1 MSKHPEEAKGLSLA
15 LWERRLRLWSGL
27 VLFTFVSTHLLNHI
41 MGLFGQEALEIG
53 QGLRWASFGTPP
65 GLVLLYGSFL
75 VHIALAARR
84 VVARQTMRMPLSD
97 AVQILAGMAIPA
109 LLIGHIVATR
119 IAYNRFDAD
128 ITYSSVLANLWP
140 AYAWWQSALVVVAW
154 THGCIGIDHVMRF
167 RKAYIRFRAAAL
179 IAAVLIPVLALAG
192 FVAGGREAR
201 AMMPPPSPPS
211 AEQSQML
218 KRAAMQLYA
227 GYGALGLLAVALV
240 GAGVLRRRAAQQ
252 VTITY
257 RGRGPVRVPRGTSVL
272 EASRVNDIP
281 HPSVCGGRGR
291 CATCRVHIT
300 SRLDRLPEPGVTER
314 AVLAGIGAPA
324 DVRLACQLRPTGNIG
339 VSILLPVLG
348 RGKSELTDSESRE
361 WAVSQEATVLIVDM
375 RAFNTLVRSQQP
387 YEIAILVNRFRA
399 EMTQAVRHHK
409 GEVGVFYG
417 DGLIAVFGVEEEKH
431 HGARA
436 ALRAAGDVARVLA
449 AIDREMGG
457 ALALPIR
464 AGIGIHTGQVLLARI
479 GEDSQRATPMAL
491 GPTVNIAKLLEDATK
506 EALADCLISEAAANA
521 SGYDFTGVPLR
532 DIVLTGQ
539 ENPVRAY
546 AMRDAAALLA
556 VLDKGRARA
565 AGTPVAPTAEET
577 A

>member
-1 MSKHPEEAKGLSLA
+1 MSATAGHGALSPA
-15 LWERRLRLWSGL
+15 VWERRLRLWSGL
-27 VLFTFVSTHLLNHI
+27 VLFAFVSTHLLNH
-41 MGLFGQEALEIG
+41 MLGLFGPEALEFG
-53 QGLRWASFGTPP
+53 QGLRWASFGTMP
-65 GLVLLYGSFL
+65 GLILLYASFA
-75 VHIALAARR
+75 VHIALTVKR

-97 AVQILAGMAIPA
+97 AVQIVFGMAVPA
-109 LLIGHIVATR
+109 LLIGHIVGTR

-128 ITYSSVLANLWP
+128 LHYTSVLANLWP

-167 RKAYIRFRAAAL
+167 RKLYIRWRAAAL
-179 IAAVLIPVLALAG
+179 VAAVLVPVLALAG

-201 AMMPPPSPPS
+201 AMMPPPSPRSP
-211 AEQSQML
+211 EQVQML
-218 KRAAMQLYA
+218 RQASMQLFT
-227 GYGALGLLAVALV
+227 GYGALGLLAVVLV
-240 GAGVLRRRAAQQ
+240 GAGVLKRRAAQQ

-272 EASRVNDIP
+272 EASRVNAIP

-300 SRLDRLPEPGVTER
+300 SRLDRLPEAGAAER
-314 AVLAGIGAPA
+314 SVLAGIGAPA

-348 RGKSELTDSESRE
+348 RGSRELTDAESRE
-361 WAVSQEATVLIVDM
+361 WAVNQDATVLIVDM

-387 YEIAILVNRFRA
+387 YEIAVLVNRFRA
-399 EMTQAVRHHK
+399 EMTQAVHHHK
-409 GEVGVFYG
+409 GDVGVFYG
-417 DGLIAVFGVEEEKH
+417 DGLIAVFGVEEDAHK
-431 HGARA
+431 GARA
-436 ALRAAGDVARVLA
+436 ALRAAGDVGRVLA

-464 AGIGIHTGQVLLARI
+464 AGIGIHTGEVLLARI
-479 GEDSQRATPMAL
+479 GEDSRGAHPMAL

-506 EALADCLISEAAANA
+506 EALADCLVSEATAQA
-521 SGYDFTGVPLR
+521 SGFDFTDVPVR
-532 DIVLTGQ
+532 DIVLSGQ
-539 ENPVRAY
+539 EKPVRAY
-546 AMRDAAALLA
+546 AMRDAAALLT
-556 VLDKGRARA
+556 VLEKGKVRMPDK
-565 AGTPVAPTAEET
+565 PVAPTAEET